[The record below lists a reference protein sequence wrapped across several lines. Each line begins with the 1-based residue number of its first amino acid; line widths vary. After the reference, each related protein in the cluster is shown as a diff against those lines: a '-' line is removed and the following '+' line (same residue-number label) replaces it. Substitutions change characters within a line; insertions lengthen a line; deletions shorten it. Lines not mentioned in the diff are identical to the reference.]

1 MFNRMEVDDMDKE
14 NVWDTAEDMGMLY
27 EFDQTGEPET
37 GEADG
42 VVSIEDSFVMSMRNK
57 GYVDL
62 DYMSDFRA
70 RRYGLI
76 LTDIKRPKTHRYPGC
91 QDSSCSGATSIRN
104 WSQRVCY

>member
-57 GYVDL
+57 GYVEL
-62 DYMSDFRA
+62 DYMSA
-70 RRYGLI
+70 VTGASEKNI
-76 LTDIKRPKTHRYPGC
+76 TDRL
-91 QDSSCSGATSIRN
+91 SGKAI
-104 WSQRVCY
+104 WVDPD

>member
-1 MFNRMEVDDMDKE
+1 MNKVASNGLMFNRMEVDDMDKE

-37 GEADG
+37 GEADE

-62 DYMSDFRA
+62 DYMSA
-70 RRYGLI
+70 VTGASEKNI
-76 LTDIKRPKTHRYPGC
+76 TDRL
-91 QDSSCSGATSIRN
+91 
-104 WSQRVCY
+104 